1 MVRIHSLDKGEDKK
15 MINIK
20 KILCPVDLS
29 KESFVA
35 LKFANAISGRYRAS
49 LAIIHIMENPHLD
62 IPGGETGAFSFGE
75 LVNLYKEER
84 QEEIISILR
93 QKGGHATDY
102 EIIFKEGV
110 PYKEIADTARN
121 VKADMIVMSSST
133 SGKSQKFAGATTE
146 RTVRFAPCP
155 VLSVNVNRD
164 QKRIEKLES
173 LNDLMDTSPDS
184 KRTILLPTDFS
195 EHSEIASN
203 YAIAFAKEYRADLI
217 VLHVIETIAEV
228 SFLSSIDLPG
238 YGTTSVYYDGL
249 LKDAKARV
257 RNICNKAQDQ
267 GIKTREI
274 IIYGNPRREILEIAE
289 KELPDLIVMGTHG
302 RKGFSRFISGSV
314 TEAVVRNAQCSVLSV
329 KHPEHNFV

>member
-1 MVRIHSLDKGEDKK
+1 
-15 MINIK
+15 MISIR

-29 KESFVA
+29 KGSFLA

-49 LAIIHIMENPHLD
+49 LVIIHIMENPHLD

-84 QEEIISILR
+84 QEEIIDVLK
-93 QKGGHATDY
+93 QKGTHAVDY

-110 PYKEIADTARN
+110 PYKEITDTARN
-121 VKADMIVMSSST
+121 IKADMIIMSSST
-133 SGKSQKFAGATTE
+133 TEKSEKIAGVTTE

-155 VLSVNVNRD
+155 VLSIKTDHD
-164 QKRIEKLES
+164 QEKREKMEKVG
-173 LNDLMDTSPDS
+173 DLMDTSPNA

-195 EHSEIASN
+195 EHSELASN
-203 YAIAFAKEYRADLI
+203 YAIAFAKEYKADLI

-228 SFLSSIDLPG
+228 SFMSSVDLPG
-238 YGTTSVYYDGL
+238 YGTTSIYYDGL
-249 LKDAKARV
+249 LKDAQARV
-257 RNICNKAQDQ
+257 KNICDKAIEQ
-267 GIKTREI
+267 GIKAREY
-274 IIYGNPRREILEIAE
+274 IIYGNPRREIIDIAD
-289 KELPDLIVMGTHG
+289 KESADLIIMGTHG

-329 KHPEHNFV
+329 RHPEHNFV